1 MFKMIFYPFIKSLAH
16 KFEAMITNVTEA
28 LLEKKQDLSD
38 RKVQSQY
45 RLACQLTN
53 TYLRIT
59 AKLSKESNKESKTE
73 SKIDLEVPQA
83 WRDDPVEFAS
93 EALNIELYEH
103 QQKFCRS
110 TKRVNL
116 MIAGRGAGKSI
127 AACVAAIFYAVTNPH
142 HIALVVSSGQR
153 MSSDFGARIIELI
166 RESSVNRWI
175 KSISNEQVAFKNG
188 STIKLLPANPDTI
201 RGYHPKTNGKNSGI
215 SVFLDEACFMEQGN
229 SVRKA
234 VEYAMITSSSKKG
247 KLYIVSSPS
256 STGSWVYDYVSLA
269 RKNDKHTALIECP
282 SNANPTIT
290 DEEVER
296 LRQSK
301 NGLEFRAEVLGE
313 WVDGAYGMFTGLI
326 EPNIIPAYQ
335 DKIPKEASCSLGVD
349 LALSYD
355 QTHDRN
361 ALAVVARWWPDE
373 DIDSEAKFRLVD
385 MKILERASDREIR
398 RTASRLI
405 EKYGIDYAGV
415 ENYQGKGIAEYC
427 ESLKLS
433 TELISPT
440 ASAQKTA
447 FHELHRLLRQE
458 LLELPDNL
466 PKIFFEELKTFE
478 YRRKPNGQTTFGHP
492 SGKHDD
498 TIYAL
503 AWAIYAIQFGPEK
516 TPIYDA
522 PPLIMFSKKW

>member
-1 MFKMIFYPFIKSLAH
+1 MLKMLIYTFLEKLAH
-16 KFEAMITNVTEA
+16 KFEGMITQVTES

-59 AKLSKESNKESKTE
+59 TKLSKESKTE
-73 SKIDLEVPQA
+73 SKVDLEVPQA

-116 MIAGRGAGKSI
+116 MIAGRG
-127 AACVAAIFYAVTNPH
+127 
-142 HIALVVSSGQR
+142 VSSGQR

-256 STGSWVYDYVSLA
+256 STGSWVYDYVSQA